1 MELGVSNMRKIKKQ
15 LRYTAIFEEAPEGG
29 YVVRIP
35 TLGCVTE
42 GETFEEAKAMAE
54 DAIRCY
60 IASLLKHGDPIPEE
74 GPTEIV
80 STLSVPVTL
89 PSR

>member
-1 MELGVSNMRKIKKQ
+1 MAQSKRF

-35 TLGCVTE
+35 TLGCVTQ

-60 IASLLKHGDPIPEE
+60 VASLIKHHEPIPEE
-74 GPTEIV
+74 GPTDII
-80 STLSVPVTL
+80 STLSVPVTV
-89 PSR
+89 PAR

>member
-1 MELGVSNMRKIKKQ
+1 MRTMKK
-15 LRYTAIFEEAPEGG
+15 LFRYTVIFEEAPEGG

-42 GETFEEAKAMAE
+42 GETFEEARTMAG

-60 IASLLKHGDPIPEE
+60 IASLVKHGEPIPEE
-74 GPTEIV
+74 SPTEII
-80 STLSVPVTL
+80 STLSVPITI
-89 PSR
+89 PAR

>member
-1 MELGVSNMRKIKKQ
+1 MKKSFH
-15 LRYTAIFEEAPEGG
+15 YTAIFEEAPEGG

-42 GETFEEAKAMAE
+42 GETFEEAKMMAE

-60 IASLLKHGDPIPEE
+60 LSSLLKHGEPIPEE
-74 GPTEIV
+74 GPTEII
-80 STLSVPVTL
+80 STLSVPMTV

>member
-1 MELGVSNMRKIKKQ
+1 MRNAKKV
-15 LRYTAIFEEAPEGG
+15 LRYTAIFEEARDGG

-42 GETFEEAKAMAE
+42 GETFEEAKAMAQ

-60 IASLLKHGDPIPEE
+60 VASLLKHGEPIPEE
-74 GPTEIV
+74 GPTEII
-80 STLSVPVTL
+80 STVNVPVTV
-89 PSR
+89 PAR

>member
-1 MELGVSNMRKIKKQ
+1 MHNMKKV
-15 LRYTAIFEEAPEGG
+15 LRYTVIFEEAPEGG

-35 TLGCVTE
+35 ILGCVTE
-42 GETFEEAKAMAE
+42 GETFEEARDMAT

-60 IASLLKHGDPIPEE
+60 VASLVKHGEPIPEE
-74 GPTEIV
+74 GPTEII
-80 STLSVPVTL
+80 STLHVPVTV

>member
-1 MELGVSNMRKIKKQ
+1 MRKAKKM
-15 LRYTAIFEEAPEGG
+15 LHYTAIFEEAPEGG
-29 YVVRIP
+29 YIVRIP

-42 GETFEEAKAMAE
+42 GETFEEAKAMAQ

-60 IASLLKHGDPIPEE
+60 VASLIKHGEAIPEE

-80 STLSVPVTL
+80 SALSVPVTV

>member
-1 MELGVSNMRKIKKQ
+1 MRKEKKM

-42 GETFEEAKAMAE
+42 GETFEEARDMAK
-54 DAIRCY
+54 DVICCY
-60 IASLLKHGDPIPEE
+60 LTSLLKHGEPIPEE
-74 GPTEIV
+74 GPAEII
-80 STLSVPVTL
+80 STIQVPSPVLS
-89 PSR
+89 R

>member
-1 MELGVSNMRKIKKQ
+1 MRKVNKV
-15 LRYTAIFEEAPEGG
+15 LRYTAIFEEAREGG
-29 YVVRIP
+29 YIVRIP

-42 GETFEEAKAMAE
+42 GETFEEAKVMAQ

-74 GPTEIV
+74 GPTEII
-80 STLSVPVTL
+80 SSLSVPVTV
-89 PSR
+89 PAR

>member
-1 MELGVSNMRKIKKQ
+1 MRKVKKA
-15 LRYTAIFEEAPEGG
+15 LRYTAVFEEAPEGG

-42 GETFEEAKAMAE
+42 GETFEQAKTMAE

-60 IASLLKHGDPIPEE
+60 LGSLLKHGEPIPEE
-74 GPTEIV
+74 GPTEII
-80 STLSVPVTL
+80 STLSVPVMV
-89 PSR
+89 PAR

>member
-1 MELGVSNMRKIKKQ
+1 MHNNKLKKI

-35 TLGCVTE
+35 LLGCITE
-42 GETFEEAKAMAE
+42 GETFEEAKVMAQ

-60 IASLLKHGDPIPEE
+60 IASLLKHGEAIPEE
-74 GPTEIV
+74 GPTEIM
-80 STLSVPVTL
+80 STISVPMTV